1 MTKLIKTRLPRYK
14 KAKTPPPM
22 RLTDRDKRIVEAV
35 YQLRFLTSEQIKL
48 LEFEKGSMTACSRRL
63 KVLYHNGYLTD
74 TRKTIPAGY
83 GSSKRVYCLAKKG
96 AALISHL
103 YSEKEAREIKWN
115 EKYNKVE
122 PFFIEHT
129 LAINDVRIAFLKAA
143 LATKEYDL
151 FWFNEQEVKAWKE
164 KVDDPED
171 SSKTLSVTPDAFL
184 YLIGKDK
191 KAYYFLEVDR
201 ATESNRRWRDKIK
214 GYVEYVKSGKYQARF
229 KTEALRVLTV
239 STSKGRIDNLIKTT
253 QSVENAYFFLFAT
266 FNQVKGNNIIFK
278 PVWQTTEKED
288 LISLL

>member
-1 MTKLIKTRLPRYK
+1 MINNLKPRLPRYK

-35 YQLRFLTSEQIKL
+35 YQLRFLTRDQIRL
-48 LEFEKGSMTACSRRL
+48 LEFEKGSMTACQRRL
-63 KVLYHNGYLTD
+63 SLLYHNGYLSAVH
-74 TRKTIPAGY
+74 KPIPTGY
-83 GSSKRVYCLAKKG
+83 GSSKRIYCLSKKG

-103 YSEKEAREIKWN
+103 YSEKEARQIKWN

-122 PFFIEHT
+122 PFFIEHI
-129 LAINDVRIAFLKAA
+129 LAINDVRIAFSKAA
-143 LATKEYDL
+143 LATNEYDL

-171 SSKTLSVTPDAFL
+171 SSKTLPITPDAFL

-239 STSKGRIDNLIKTT
+239 STSNNRINNLIKTT

-266 FNQVKGNNIIFK
+266 FDQVKDNNIIFK
-278 PVWQTTEKED
+278 PVWKTTGKKD

>member
-1 MTKLIKTRLPRYK
+1 MTKITKTRLPRYK
-14 KAKTPPPM
+14 KSKTPPPM

-35 YQLRFLTSEQIKL
+35 YQLRFLTRDQIKL
-48 LEFEKGSMTACSRRL
+48 LEFEKGSMTACQRRL
-63 KVLYHNGYLTD
+63 SLLYHNGYLSAVH
-74 TRKTIPAGY
+74 KPIPTGY
-83 GSSKRVYCLAKKG
+83 GSSKRVYCLSKKG
-96 AALISHL
+96 AALIAHL

-122 PFFIEHT
+122 PFFIEHI

-143 LATKEYDL
+143 LATKEYEL

-171 SSKTLSVTPDAFL
+171 SSKTLPITPDAFL

-229 KTEALRVLTV
+229 KTEALRVLTI
-239 STSKGRIDNLIKTT
+239 STSKDRIANLMKTT
-253 QSVENAYFFLFAT
+253 RSVENAYFFLFAT
-266 FNQVKGNNIIFK
+266 FDQVKDNNIIFK
-278 PVWQTTEKED
+278 PVWKTTEKKD
-288 LISLL
+288 LLSLL